1 MISVNSAH
9 GVGMNNHIRKVIRI
23 LVGEYREGDA
33 EGDLS
38 RSGQSGYLVLQGG
51 FMNDKSFITEP

>member
-1 MISVNSAH
+1 
-9 GVGMNNHIRKVIRI
+9 MNNHIRKVVRI